1 MSLVGVLW
9 LILIVVKALGLAL
22 LSVSWWIIIL
32 WPLVPALI
40 ALVLITVF
48 GATWFAGN
56 SLLNRRRR
64 F

>member
-1 MSLVGVLW
+1 MSLFTIIWVVLIALKAFGV
-9 LILIVVKALGLAL
+9 AL
-22 LSVSWWIIIL
+22 LGVSWWIIIL
-32 WPLVPALI
+32 WPIIPALI

-56 SLLNRRRR
+56 SLLNRPRR